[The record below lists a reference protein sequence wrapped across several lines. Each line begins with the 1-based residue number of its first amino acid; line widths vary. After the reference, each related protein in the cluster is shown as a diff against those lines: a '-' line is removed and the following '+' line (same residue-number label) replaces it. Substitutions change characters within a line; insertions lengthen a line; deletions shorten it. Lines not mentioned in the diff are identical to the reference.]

1 MFFFF
6 NTIYRI
12 AQCEISICLKKGIVS
27 PFLIADAAYVDP
39 KLTWTVP
46 AKVTADT
53 GMDEAMTIGQLNSW
67 KDASLS
73 AYDGWMSAKAKA
85 GSSHTA
91 GVMKW
96 KAKTSGTAYF
106 ALKVGTSKSAFTYT
120 FDNFSLTDLTAAQ
133 ETGIDEMLRSDGP
146 SPRWEGKTYDLSG
159 RMVGSNYNVQHSRF
173 IIKDGHLVL
182 TK

>member
-1 MFFFF
+1 
-6 NTIYRI
+6 
-12 AQCEISICLKKGIVS
+12 
-27 PFLIADAAYVDP
+27 
-39 KLTWTVP
+39 
-46 AKVTADT
+46 
-53 GMDEAMTIGQLNSW
+53 
-67 KDASLS
+67 
-73 AYDGWMSAKAKA
+73 MSAKAKA

-159 RMVGSNYNVQHSRF
+159 RTVGSNYNVQHSRF
-173 IIKDGHLVL
+173 IIKDGRLVL